1 MTEIPL
7 SFAQRRLWFLGRL
20 HGPSATYN
28 APVVV
33 RLDAVPDT
41 AALGAALADV
51 VERHEVLRT
60 VLPAGA
66 DAEPYQRVLETAAVP
81 GLTTRDCT
89 PGELDDAVAAFTRQ
103 AIDITAEPPLRAR
116 LLLPGDGTSVLVLLI
131 HHVATDGW
139 SVRPLLRDLSE
150 AYGARLAGRA
160 PDREPLPVQYT
171 DYSQWQHEL
180 LGDPADPD
188 GLAHEQVE
196 HWREVLAGAPQVIAL
211 PADRPR
217 PAEPSGR
224 GATVTSRL
232 DAAGHRGLLALAR
245 GHRASLT
252 MAARAA
258 LAAALSA
265 TGAGEDVVI
274 GAPVA
279 GRPDED
285 LYDLVGFFVNSLA
298 LRTDLS
304 GDPSV
309 GELLHRVRDADLAA
323 YENQELPFDLLVERL
338 APERALGHH
347 PFFQVMLTV
356 DAGTGSSEPVELAGG
371 IGGRLEEIG
380 LDAAKFDLT
389 WYCAEQHTADGAP
402 DGMDIA
408 LQYAVD
414 LFDEDTARLLLEV
427 YVRALGAFAASA
439 QDPDRLLAELDLV
452 TAGESRALAARQAT
466 AAPDTAAPAPAG
478 PVRSDVLSPREEILC
493 GLFAEVLGREALGA
507 DANFFK
513 SGGHSLLASK
523 LVNRIRGALGL
534 ELGIR
539 DLFLAP
545 TPTAL
550 HRRLAELG
558 GAATSRPALTA
569 AGGRPERLPM
579 SAAQRALWLLDRIE
593 GSSATYNAP
602 LVLRLAEVPD
612 RAALADALGDVV
624 GRHEVLRTV
633 YGSEGGEPYQR
644 VLGAAGIET
653 AGLEVTPCA
662 PQALEGLVA
671 GFGREPFD
679 LALRPPMRARLF
691 LPGDGTAVLVLLV
704 HHIAT
709 DGWSIAPLL
718 RDLGEAYEARRTGRA
733 PAWRALPV
741 QYADYALWQG
751 ELLADPAE
759 LLGFWKTAL
768 DGMPARTA
776 LPVDRPRPAEPSGRA
791 VTVSAELDA
800 AAHRALLSLARGRRA
815 SLFMVARAALA
826 KALSAAGAGEDLA
839 IGTPVAGRPDQDLHD
854 LVGCFVNSLVL
865 RTDLS
870 GDPSVGA
877 FVERVRD
884 ADLAAFD
891 HQDLPFDVLVEQ
903 LAEPGRSLGEH
914 PFFQVM
920 LTVQEAAD
928 DVVRLGGVRG
938 RATSTDL
945 GAAKFDLSF
954 HCAARRGADGAPDG
968 MDVHVQYAED
978 LFDGET
984 ARLLLEVYVR
994 ALRAFAASAES
1005 PESPDSWLGALEL
1018 VTAEE
1023 EAGLV
1028 RRRERVA
1035 AAAVAAAQRPVAAAP
1050 VALSPREEILCGLF
1064 AEVLGRE
1071 EIGADANFFK
1081 SGGHSLLAS
1090 KLVNRIRAVLG
1101 VEAGIRDLFLAPTA
1115 TSLHRRLASAGQADS
1130 RPALA
1135 PAERRPERLPLSYA
1149 QRRLWFTDQLEGP
1162 SPAYNIALVRRLD
1175 RPLDPAALADAL
1187 ADVVARH
1194 EVLRT
1199 VYGAEGGEPYQRVL
1213 ERARPQLELARP
1225 QDVGAAVDE
1234 AAGHVFDLTRD
1245 LPLRAWLFLPDGEG
1259 PQTLVLL
1266 LHHIAADG
1274 WSTGPLLADL
1284 ACAYES
1290 RLAGRAPGA
1299 RPLAVQYADYTL
1311 WQRELLAD
1319 ARPELDFWQR
1329 TLTGLPPLIDLP
1341 SDRHRP
1347 AEPSGRGALT
1357 GFAVSPDAHGR
1368 LLRLAHAQGATLFM
1382 VVQAALA
1389 AALTRLGA
1397 GTDLALGT
1405 TVAGRGDDAL
1415 SGLVGFF
1422 VNTLVLRTDT
1432 GGDPTF
1438 EELLGR
1444 VREAGLAAYAH
1455 QDLPFDLLVEHVNP
1469 HRSAAHHP
1477 LVQVMLQVN
1486 RADTGAGSGADGG
1499 PLAGTELPYG
1509 SATAKN
1515 DLTFALTEHA
1525 EGGLSGVLEYSTDL
1539 YGEAGAERLAGLLVA
1554 ALELFGADPG
1564 RRVGDLPAPADR
1576 RGPRP
1581 PAGGYPIDVE
1591 HVAAVLAE
1599 HPAVAGARVRVLED
1613 RLVAE
1618 VLDREGPAGPLTEAA
1633 LQEWAADRLPEYAV
1647 PSAVHLLAGAA
1658 PDQGAARGP
1667 ARPAADP
1674 TPDPTAGSTA
1684 RAAAGPPAEAAA
1696 GSAPRAPGRPQGP
1709 AGASDRAQDPAGAA
1723 GRAPAADGDD
1733 RHGDERRGDDRHG
1746 DERRGDDRLA
1756 PALLRLFAEV
1766 LERGQLGPDDNF
1778 FKSGGHS
1785 LLAVRLVNRIKAE
1798 LGRELTL
1805 REVFRHPTPARLAA
1819 LLASAPPVPPTPP
1832 PALHRRTRAG
1842 SRVRQP

>member
-66 DAEPYQRVLETAAVP
+66 DAQPFQRVLETAAVP
-81 GLTTRDCT
+81 GLTTADCT
-89 PGELDDAVAAFTRQ
+89 PGGLDAAVAAFTRQ
-103 AIDITAEPPLRAR
+103 AIDITTEPPLRAR

-150 AYGARLAGRA
+150 AYGARLAGRT

-180 LGDPADPD
+180 LGDPTDPD
-188 GLAHEQVE
+188 GLAHEQVA

-211 PADRPR
+211 PTDRPR

-224 GATVTSRL
+224 GATVTSGL

-309 GELLHRVRDADLAA
+309 GELLGRVRDADLAA
-323 YENQELPFDLLVERL
+323 YEHQELPFDLLVERL

-356 DAGTGSSEPVELAGG
+356 DAGTGSSAPVELAGG
-371 IGGRLEEIG
+371 IRGRLEDVG

-389 WYCAEQHTADGAP
+389 WYCAERHTADGAP
-402 DGMDIA
+402 DGIDVA
-408 LQYAVD
+408 LQYAAD

-439 QDPDRLLAELDLV
+439 PDPDRLLGELDLV
-452 TAGESRALAARQAT
+452 TAGESRVLAARH
-466 AAPDTAAPAPAG
+466 AAAVPDAAAPAPAG
-478 PVRSDVLSPREEILC
+478 PVRRDVLSPREEILC
-493 GLFAEVLGREALGA
+493 GLFAEVLGREAQDP

-558 GAATSRPALTA
+558 GAATSRPSLTA
-569 AGGRPERLPM
+569 AAGRPQRLPL

-593 GSSATYNAP
+593 GPCATYNAP

-612 RAALADALGDVV
+612 RAALAAALGDVV

-644 VLGAAGIET
+644 VMDTDGTGATGST
-653 AGLEVTPCA
+653 RLEVTRCA
-662 PQALEGLVA
+662 PEALEGLVA

-679 LALRPPMRARLF
+679 LALRPPLRARLF
-691 LPGDGTAVLVLLV
+691 LPGDGTSVLVLLV

-718 RDLGEAYEARRTGRA
+718 RDLGEAYEARRSGRP

-741 QYADYALWQG
+741 QYADYALWQR
-751 ELLADPAE
+751 ELLADPAG
-759 LLGFWKTAL
+759 LLGFWKAAL
-768 DGMPARTA
+768 DGMPARTV

-791 VTVSAELDA
+791 VTVSAELDP

-826 KALSAAGAGEDLA
+826 AALSAAGAGEDLA

-870 GDPSVGA
+870 GDPAVGA

-884 ADLAAFD
+884 TDLAAFD

-903 LAEPGRSLGEH
+903 LAEPGRALGEH

-928 DVVRLGGVRG
+928 DTVRLGGVRG

-954 HCAARRGADGAPDG
+954 HCAARRGADGSPDG
-968 MDVHVQYAED
+968 LDVHVQYAED

-994 ALRAFAASAES
+994 ALRAFAASAETR
-1005 PESPDSWLGALEL
+1005 LGALEL

-1023 EAGLV
+1023 GAGLV
-1028 RRRERVA
+1028 RRRERLA
-1035 AAAVAAAQRPVAAAP
+1035 AAALAAQGPAVAAP

-1071 EIGADANFFK
+1071 EIGAEANFFK

-1101 VEAGIRDLFLAPTA
+1101 VEAGIRDLFLAPSATA
-1115 TSLHRRLASAGQADS
+1115 LHRRLAAAGPAGS

-1187 ADVVARH
+1187 ADVAARH

-1225 QDVGAAVDE
+1225 QDVSAAVDE
-1234 AAGHVFDLTRD
+1234 AAAHVFDLTRD

-1284 ACAYES
+1284 AAAYEA

-1299 RPLAVQYADYTL
+1299 QPLPVQYADYTL
-1311 WQRELLAD
+1311 WQRELLAE

-1341 SDRHRP
+1341 ADRHRP

-1357 GFAVSPDAHGR
+1357 AFAVSADTHAR
-1368 LLRLAHAQGATLFM
+1368 LTRLAHAQGATLFM

-1455 QDLPFDLLVEHVNP
+1455 QDLPFDLLVEHLNP

-1486 RADTGAGSGADGG
+1486 RADGGADAAAGG
-1499 PLAGTELPYG
+1499 PLAGVELPYG
-1509 SATAKN
+1509 SATAKS
-1515 DLTFALTEHA
+1515 DLTFALTERPD
-1525 EGGLSGVLEYSTDL
+1525 GGLSGVLEYATDL
-1539 YGEAGAERLAGLLVA
+1539 YGEEGAERLAGLLVA
-1554 ALELFGADPG
+1554 ALELFGAEPG

-1576 RGPRP
+1576 RGARP
-1581 PAGGYPIDVE
+1581 VAGGYRIDVE
-1591 HVAAVLAE
+1591 HVAAVLAA

-1633 LQEWAADRLPEYAV
+1633 LQEWAAERLPEYAI
-1647 PSAVHLLAGAA
+1647 PSAVRLLAGAA
-1658 PDQGAARGP
+1658 PDQEAARGP
-1667 ARPAADP
+1667 ARPAAGS
-1674 TPDPTAGSTA
+1674 TAGSTA
-1684 RAAAGPPAEAAA
+1684 QAAGEATAQAPA
-1696 GSAPRAPGRPQGP
+1696 GSAAHASGRT
-1709 AGASDRAQDPAGAA
+1709 
-1723 GRAPAADGDD
+1723 PAADGDD
-1733 RHGDERRGDDRHG
+1733 
-1746 DERRGDDRLA
+1746 RRGDDRLA

-1805 REVFRHPTPARLAA
+1805 REVFRNPTPARLAA

-1832 PALHRRTRAG
+1832 PALRRRTRAG

>member
-20 HGPSATYN
+20 HGPSAAYN

-33 RLDAVPDT
+33 HLDGVPET
-41 AALGAALADV
+41 TALGAALADV

-60 VLPAGA
+60 VLPAGV
-66 DAEPYQRVLETAAVP
+66 DAEPYQRVLEPAAIP
-81 GLTTRDCT
+81 GLTTVDRPAGGVDA
-89 PGELDDAVAAFTRQ
+89 AVAAFTRQ
-103 AIDITAEPPLRAR
+103 TIDITAEPPFRTR
-116 LLLPGDGTSVLVLLI
+116 LFLPGDGTSVLVLLI

-150 AYGARLAGRA
+150 AYAARLAGRA

-188 GLAHEQVE
+188 GLAHEQVA
-196 HWREVLAGAPQVIAL
+196 HWRGVLDGAPQVIAL

-232 DAAGHRGLLALAR
+232 DATGHRGLLALAR
-245 GHRASLT
+245 GRRASLT

-258 LAAALSA
+258 LAAVLSA

-309 GELLHRVRDADLAA
+309 GELLGRVREADLAA
-323 YENQELPFDLLVERL
+323 YENQELPFDLLVEQL

-356 DAGTGSSEPVELAGG
+356 DADSGPSGPVELAGG
-371 IGGRLEEIG
+371 IGGRLQDVG

-389 WYCAEQHTADGAP
+389 WYCAERHTADGAP
-402 DGMDIA
+402 DGIDVA
-408 LQYAVD
+408 LTYATD
-414 LFDEDTARLLLEV
+414 LFDADTARLLMEV
-427 YVRALGAFAASA
+427 YVRALGAFGAAA
-439 QDPDRLLAELDLV
+439 QDPGRLLGELDLV
-452 TAGESRALAARQAT
+452 TAGESRTLAARH
-466 AAPDTAAPAPAG
+466 AAAVPEAAASAPAG
-478 PVRSDVLSPREEILC
+478 PVRRDVLSPREEILC
-493 GLFAEVLGREALGA
+493 GLFAEVLGREAQDA

-550 HRRLAELG
+550 HRRLAELD
-558 GAATSRPALTA
+558 GAATSRPTLTA
-569 AGGRPERLPM
+569 AADRPERLPL

-593 GSSATYNAP
+593 GPSATYNAP
-602 LVLRLAEVPD
+602 LVLRLTEVPD
-612 RAALADALGDVV
+612 RSALAAALGDVV

-644 VLGAAGIET
+644 VLGPDGAWLET
-653 AGLEVTPCA
+653 AALEVTGCA
-662 PQALEGLVA
+662 PEALEELVA

-679 LALRPPMRARLF
+679 LALRPPLRARLF

-718 RDLGEAYEARRTGRA
+718 RDLGEAYGARLTGRP

-741 QYADYALWQG
+741 QYADYALWQR
-751 ELLADPAE
+751 ELLADPAA

-768 DGMPARTA
+768 DGVPARTA
-776 LPVDRPRPAEPSGRA
+776 LPLDRPRPAEPSGRA
-791 VTVSAELDA
+791 VTMSAGLDA
-800 AAHRALLSLARGRRA
+800 AAHRALLSLARDRRA

-826 KALSAAGAGEDLA
+826 AALSATGAGEDLT

-854 LVGCFVNSLVL
+854 LVGCFVNSLAL

-870 GDPSVGA
+870 GDPEVGA

-891 HQDLPFDVLVEQ
+891 HQDLPFDLLVEQ
-903 LAEPGRSLGEH
+903 LAEPGRALGEH

-920 LTVQEAAD
+920 LTVQEAAEEA
-928 DVVRLGGVRG
+928 VLLGGTRG

-954 HCAARRGADGAPDG
+954 HCAARRGADGTADG
-968 MDVHVQYAED
+968 LDVHVQYAED
-978 LFDGET
+978 LFDAET

-994 ALRAFAASAES
+994 ALRAFADSA
-1005 PESPDSWLGALEL
+1005 DTRLGALEL
-1018 VTAEE
+1018 VTAQER
-1023 EAGLV
+1023 AGLV
-1028 RRRERVA
+1028 RRRERLA
-1035 AAAVAAAQRPVAAAP
+1035 AAAAAAERPAAP
-1050 VALSPREEILCGLF
+1050 APTALSPREEILCGLF

-1071 EIGADANFFK
+1071 RIGADANFFK

-1115 TSLHRRLASAGQADS
+1115 TSLHRRLAAAGATGP
-1130 RPALA
+1130 RPVLA
-1135 PAERRPERLPLSYA
+1135 PADPRPERLPLSYA
-1149 QRRLWFTDQLEGP
+1149 QRRLWFVDQLEGM

-1175 RPLDPAALADAL
+1175 RPLDPAVLADAL

-1213 ERARPQLELARP
+1213 DRARPQLELARP
-1225 QDVGAAVDE
+1225 EDVDAAVDE
-1234 AAGHVFDLTRD
+1234 AAAHVFDLTRD
-1245 LPLRAWLFLPDGEG
+1245 LPLRAWLFLPDGDG

-1274 WSTGPLLADL
+1274 WSTGQLLTDL
-1284 ACAYES
+1284 AGAYEA
-1290 RLAGRAPGA
+1290 RQAGRAPDA
-1299 RPLAVQYADYTL
+1299 PPLPVQYADYTL
-1311 WQRELLAD
+1311 WQRKLLAD
-1319 ARPELDFWQR
+1319 SRTDQDFWQR

-1341 SDRHRP
+1341 TDRHRP
-1347 AEPSGRGALT
+1347 AEPSGHGALT
-1357 GFAVSPDAHGR
+1357 AFAVSPHTHAR
-1368 LLRLAHAQGATLFM
+1368 LTRLAHGQGATLFM

-1432 GGDPTF
+1432 SGDPTF
-1438 EELLGR
+1438 VELLGR

-1455 QDLPFDLLVEHVNP
+1455 QDLPFDLLVEHLNP
-1469 HRSAAHHP
+1469 LRSAAHHP

-1486 RADTGAGSGADGG
+1486 RADAGGDTTAGG
-1499 PLAGTELPYG
+1499 PLAGVELPYG
-1509 SATAKN
+1509 SATAKS
-1515 DLTFALTEHA
+1515 DLTFALTERTD
-1525 EGGLSGVLEYSTDL
+1525 GGLSGVLEYATDL
-1539 YGEAGAERLAGLLVA
+1539 YEEAGAQRLADLLVA
-1554 ALELFGADPG
+1554 ALELFAADPG

-1576 RGPRP
+1576 RPQRLL
-1581 PAGGYPIDVE
+1581 AGGYRIHAE

-1599 HPAVAGARVRVLED
+1599 HPAVAGARIRVEED
-1613 RLVAE
+1613 RLIAE
-1618 VLDREGPAGPLTEAA
+1618 VLDREWRAGPLTEAT

-1647 PSAVHLLAGAA
+1647 PSAVRLLSGSQTKAKPDPDRASAPPGAA
-1658 PDQGAARGP
+1658 DRT
-1667 ARPAADP
+1667 R
-1674 TPDPTAGSTA
+1674 AGL
-1684 RAAAGPPAEAAA
+1684 
-1696 GSAPRAPGRPQGP
+1696 
-1709 AGASDRAQDPAGAA
+1709 D
-1723 GRAPAADGDD
+1723 DGDAGNG
-1733 RHGDERRGDDRHG
+1733 GDGK
-1746 DERRGDDRLA
+1746 DRLA

-1766 LERGQLGPDDNF
+1766 LDRGQLGPDDNF

-1819 LLASAPPVPPTPP
+1819 LLAAAPPVPPTPP
-1832 PALHRRTRAG
+1832 PALRRRTRAG

>member
-33 RLDAVPDT
+33 HWDAVPDT

-66 DAEPYQRVLETAAVP
+66 DAEPYQRVLAASAVP
-81 GLTTRDCT
+81 GLTTGVCT
-89 PGELDDAVAAFTRQ
+89 PGELDAAVAAFTRQ

-150 AYGARLAGRA
+150 AYAARLAGRA

-188 GLAHEQVE
+188 SLAHEQVA
-196 HWREVLAGAPQVIAL
+196 HWRDVLAGAPQVIAL

-245 GHRASLT
+245 GQRASLT

-258 LAAALSA
+258 LAVALSA
-265 TGAGEDVVI
+265 AGAGEDVVI

-309 GELLHRVRDADLAA
+309 GALLDRVREADLAA
-323 YENQELPFDLLVERL
+323 YEHQELPFDLLVERL

-347 PFFQVMLTV
+347 PFFQTMLTV
-356 DAGTGSSEPVELAGG
+356 DASAGASEPVELAGG
-371 IGGRLEEIG
+371 IHGRLEDVG

-389 WYCAEQHTADGAP
+389 WYCAERHTADGAP
-402 DGMDIA
+402 DGIDLA

-427 YVRALGAFAASA
+427 YVRALGAFAAAA
-439 QDPDRLLAELDLV
+439 QDPDRLLGELDLV
-452 TAGESRALAARQAT
+452 TAGESRALAARHAA
-466 AAPDTAAPAPAG
+466 AAPDAAAPAPAG
-478 PVRSDVLSPREEILC
+478 PVRRDVLSPREEILC
-493 GLFAEVLGREALGA
+493 GLFAEVLGRETQGA

-558 GAATSRPALTA
+558 GTATSRPVLTA
-569 AGGRPERLPM
+569 AADRPERLPL

-593 GSSATYNAP
+593 GPSATYNAP

-612 RAALADALGDVV
+612 RVALAAALGDVA

-644 VLGAAGIET
+644 VLGVDGEALET
-653 AGLEVTPCA
+653 AALEVTPCS
-662 PQALEGLVA
+662 PQAVEGLVA

-679 LALRPPMRARLF
+679 LAVRPPLRSRLF

-741 QYADYALWQG
+741 QYADYALWQR
-751 ELLADPAE
+751 ELLADPAG

-768 DGMPARTA
+768 AGMPARTA
-776 LPVDRPRPAEPSGRA
+776 LPADRLRPAEPSGRA

-800 AAHRALLSLARGRRA
+800 GAHRALVSLAREHRA
-815 SLFMVARAALA
+815 SLFMVARSALA
-826 KALSAAGAGEDLA
+826 AALSAAGAGEDLA

-870 GDPSVGA
+870 GDPEVGA

-903 LAEPGRSLGEH
+903 LAEPGRALGEH

-928 DVVRLGGVRG
+928 DTVRLGGVRG

-954 HCAARRGADGAPDG
+954 HCAARRGADGAAG
-968 MDVHVQYAED
+968 GLDVHVQYAED
-978 LFDGET
+978 LFDEET
-984 ARLLLEVYVR
+984 ARLLLAVYVR
-994 ALRAFAASAES
+994 ALRAFATTATSSTSATTARTR
-1005 PESPDSWLGALEL
+1005 LGSLEL

-1023 EAGLV
+1023 GAGLA
-1028 RRRERVA
+1028 RRRERLAA
-1035 AAAVAAAQRPVAAAP
+1035 AAAVAAQGPAAAAP
-1050 VALSPREEILCGLF
+1050 AALSPREEILCGLF

-1071 EIGADANFFK
+1071 RIAADANFFK

-1115 TSLHRRLASAGQADS
+1115 TALHRRLSAAGAAGS
-1130 RPALA
+1130 RPALE

-1187 ADVVARH
+1187 ADLVSRH

-1234 AAGHVFDLTRD
+1234 AAAHVFDLTRD

-1284 ACAYES
+1284 AAAYEA

-1299 RPLAVQYADYTL
+1299 PPLAVQYADYTL
-1311 WQRELLAD
+1311 WQRELLAG

-1329 TLTGLPPLIDLP
+1329 ALAGLPPLIDLP
-1341 SDRHRP
+1341 TDRHRP

-1357 GFAVSPDAHGR
+1357 GFAVSPDTHGR
-1368 LLRLAHAQGATLFM
+1368 LLRLAHARGATLFM

-1389 AALTRLGA
+1389 AAFTRLGA

-1438 EELLGR
+1438 GELLGR

-1469 HRSAAHHP
+1469 LRSAAHHP

-1486 RADTGAGSGADGG
+1486 RADTAASALGAVG
-1499 PLAGTELPYG
+1499 PLAGEELPYG
-1509 SATAKN
+1509 SATAKA

-1525 EGGLSGVLEYSTDL
+1525 EGGLSGVLEYATDL

-1554 ALELFGADPG
+1554 ALELFGADPDL
-1564 RRVGDLPAPADR
+1564 RVGDLPAPADR

-1581 PAGGYPIDVE
+1581 PVGGYRIDVE

-1599 HPAVAGARVRVLED
+1599 HPAVAGARVRVVED

-1618 VLDREGPAGPLTEAA
+1618 VLDREGPAGPLSEPA
-1633 LQEWAADRLPEYAV
+1633 LQEWAAERLPEYAV
-1647 PSAVHLLAGAA
+1647 PSAVRLLGGAA
-1658 PDQGAARGP
+1658 PDQGAARP
-1667 ARPAADP
+1667 AARPAASAP
-1674 TPDPTAGSTA
+1674 
-1684 RAAAGPPAEAAA
+1684 A
-1696 GSAPRAPGRPQGP
+1696 GSAARASGGAHSSADATSRPQE
-1709 AGASDRAQDPAGAA
+1709 PAGAA
-1723 GRAPAADGDD
+1723 NGAPAPGGDD
-1733 RHGDERRGDDRHG
+1733 RPGHDG
-1746 DERRGDDRLA
+1746 RGDDRLA

-1832 PALHRRTRAG
+1832 PALRRRTRAG

>member
-20 HGPSATYN
+20 HGPSAAYN
-28 APVVV
+28 APVVL
-33 RLDAVPDT
+33 RLDAVPDA

-66 DAEPYQRVLETAAVP
+66 DAEPYQRVLDTAAVP
-81 GLTTRDCT
+81 GLTTGTCAPAEVDA
-89 PGELDDAVAAFTRQ
+89 AVAAFTRQ
-103 AIDITAEPPLRAR
+103 AIDVTTEPPLRAR
-116 LLLPGDGTSVLVLLI
+116 LLVPGDGSSVLVLLI

-150 AYGARLAGRA
+150 AYTARLAGRA
-160 PDREPLPVQYT
+160 PGREPLPVQYT
-171 DYSQWQHEL
+171 DYSLWQREL

-188 GLAHEQVE
+188 SAAHEQLR
-196 HWREVLAGAPQVIAL
+196 HWRDVLAGAPQVIAL
-211 PADRPR
+211 PTDRPR

-232 DAAGHRGLLALAR
+232 DAAAHRGLLALAR

-252 MAARAA
+252 MTARAA

-274 GAPVA
+274 GTPVA

-304 GDPSV
+304 GDPRV
-309 GELLHRVRDADLAA
+309 PELLDRVRDADLAA

-356 DAGTGSSEPVELAGG
+356 DADTGAGGPLALGGG
-371 IGGRLEEIG
+371 IGGRLEDVG

-389 WYCAEQHTADGAP
+389 WYCAERHTADGGP
-402 DGMDIA
+402 DGIDIA

-414 LFDEDTARLLLEV
+414 LFDEETARLLLEV
-427 YVRALGAFAASA
+427 YLRALRAFADAA
-439 QDPDRLLAELDLV
+439 GGPPRRLGELALV
-452 TAGESRALAARQAT
+452 TAAEARSLAARRAK
-466 AAPDTAAPAPAG
+466 APDRTEPVAAG
-478 PVRSDVLSPREEILC
+478 PVRQDVLSPREEILC
-493 GLFAEVLGREALGA
+493 GLFAEVLDRGTLTA

-513 SGGHSLLASK
+513 SGGHSLLAGK

-558 GAATSRPALTA
+558 GAAASRPPLAPVA
-569 AGGRPERLPM
+569 DRPGRLPL

-593 GSSATYNAP
+593 GPSAAYNAP
-602 LVLRLAEVPD
+602 LVLRLEGVPD
-612 RAALADALGDVV
+612 RESLAAALGDVLE
-624 GRHEVLRTV
+624 RHEVLRTV
-633 YGSEGGEPYQR
+633 YGSEGGEPHQR
-644 VLGAAGIET
+644 VLDTDRGL
-653 AGLEVTPCA
+653 LEVAECA
-662 PQALEGLVA
+662 PDTLEGLVS

-679 LALRPPMRARLF
+679 LALRAPVRARLF
-691 LPGDGTAVLVLLV
+691 LPGDGTSVLVLLV

-709 DGWSIAPLL
+709 DGWSLAPLL
-718 RDLGEAYEARRTGRA
+718 RDLDEAYTSRCAGRA
-733 PAWRALPV
+733 PGWRRLPV
-741 QYADYALWQG
+741 QYADYALWQRG
-751 ELLADPAE
+751 LLADPE
-759 LLGFWKTAL
+759 GLLGFWRTAL

-776 LPVDRPRPAEPSGRA
+776 LPADRLRPAEPSGLA
-791 VTVSAELDA
+791 VTVSTELDTG
-800 AAHRALLSLARGRRA
+800 AHRALLALARGRRA

-826 KALSAAGAGEDLA
+826 AALSATGAGEDLA
-839 IGTPVAGRPDQDLHD
+839 VGTPVAGRPDQDLHE

-870 GDPSVGA
+870 GNPVVGD

-891 HQDLPFDVLVEQ
+891 HQDLPFDVLVEK
-903 LAEPGRSLGEH
+903 LAEPGRALGEH

-920 LTVQEAAD
+920 LTVQDATD
-928 DVVRLGGVRG
+928 DRVRLGTLPG

-954 HCAARRGADGAPDG
+954 HCAERRAADGGPG
-968 MDVHVQYAED
+968 GLDVHVQYAED
-978 LFDGET
+978 LFDEET
-984 ARLLLEVYVR
+984 ARLLLGVYVR
-994 ALRAFAASAES
+994 ALRAFGAGAGAR
-1005 PESPDSWLGALEL
+1005 LGELEL

-1023 EAGLV
+1023 AAGLAG
-1028 RRRERVA
+1028 RRERLAV
-1035 AAAVAAAQRPVAAAP
+1035 AAAVAAAAARPATQAP
-1050 VALSPREEILCGLF
+1050 AALSPREEILCGLF

-1071 EIGADANFFK
+1071 RMAADANFFK

-1101 VEAGIRDLFLAPTA
+1101 VEAGIRDLFLAPTPGD
-1115 TSLHRRLASAGQADS
+1115 LHRRLDTAAGAGS
-1130 RPALA
+1130 RPVLA
-1135 PAERRPERLPLSYA
+1135 PAERRPERLPVSYA
-1149 QRRLWFTDQLEGP
+1149 QRRLWFVDQLEGP

-1187 ADVVARH
+1187 ADVAARH

-1199 VYGAEGGEPYQRVL
+1199 VYGTEGGEPYQRVL

-1225 QDVGAAVDE
+1225 DDVAAAVDE

-1245 LPLRAWLFLPDGEG
+1245 LPLRAWLLLPHGEG

-1284 ACAYES
+1284 AAAYAA
-1290 RLAGRAPGA
+1290 RRAGRAPGWE
-1299 RPLAVQYADYTL
+1299 PLPVQYADYTL
-1311 WQRELLAD
+1311 WQRELLTG
-1319 ARPELDFWQR
+1319 ARPELDFWRR
-1329 TLTGLPPLIDLP
+1329 TLADLPPLTDLP
-1341 SDRHRP
+1341 TDRHRP

-1357 GFAVSPDAHGR
+1357 GFEVSARTHRR
-1368 LLRLAHAQGATLFM
+1368 LTRLAHGHGATLFM

-1397 GTDLALGT
+1397 GSDLALGT

-1432 GGDPTF
+1432 SGDPTF

-1455 QDLPFDLLVEHVNP
+1455 QDLPFDLLVEHLNP

-1486 RADTGAGSGADGG
+1486 RAAAGGPVEG
-1499 PLAGTELPYG
+1499 PLAGAELPYG
-1509 SATAKN
+1509 SATAKA
-1515 DLTFALTEHA
+1515 DLTFALTELP
-1525 EGGLSGVLEYSTDL
+1525 EGGLSGVLEYATDL
-1539 YGEAGAERLAGLLVA
+1539 YGEAGAQRLAGLLVA
-1554 ALELFGADPG
+1554 ALELFAADPG

-1576 RGPRP
+1576 RGERP
-1581 PAGGYPIDVE
+1581 SVGGYRIDLE
-1591 HVAAVLAE
+1591 HVAEVLAE
-1599 HPAVAGARVRVLED
+1599 HPAVAGAQVRVVGG

-1618 VLDREGPAGPLTEAA
+1618 VLDRSAAGAPVTEAA
-1633 LQEWAADRLPEYAV
+1633 LQEWAAERLPEYAV
-1647 PSAVHLLAGAA
+1647 PAAVHLLS
-1658 PDQGAARGP
+1658 GAAR
-1667 ARPAADP
+1667 
-1674 TPDPTAGSTA
+1674 A
-1684 RAAAGPPAEAAA
+1684 RAAAPVSSAEA
-1696 GSAPRAPGRPQGP
+1696 
-1709 AGASDRAQDPAGAA
+1709 
-1723 GRAPAADGDD
+1723 GDA
-1733 RHGDERRGDDRHG
+1733 
-1746 DERRGDDRLA
+1746 LA

-1785 LLAVRLVNRIKAE
+1785 LLAVRLVNRVRAE

-1819 LLASAPPVPPTPP
+1819 LLASAPPTPPTPP
-1832 PALHRRTRAG
+1832 PALRRRTRAG
-1842 SRVRQP
+1842 SRVHQP

>member
-20 HGPSATYN
+20 HGPSAAYN
-28 APVVV
+28 APVVLH
-33 RLDAVPDT
+33 LDGKPD
-41 AALGAALADV
+41 AGALREALADV

-60 VLPAGA
+60 VLPAGP
-66 DAEPYQRVLETAAVP
+66 DAEPYQRVLAAAAVP
-81 GLTTRDCT
+81 GLTSAVCA
-89 PGELDDAVAAFTRQ
+89 PGEVEAAVAAFTRQ

-116 LLLPGDGTSVLVLLI
+116 LLLLGDGTSVLVLLI

-139 SVRPLLRDLSE
+139 SVRPLLRDLSR
-150 AYGARLAGRA
+150 AYTARLAGRA
-160 PDREPLPVQYT
+160 PEQEPLPVQYA
-171 DYSQWQHEL
+171 DYGVWQHEL
-180 LGDPADPD
+180 LGDPADPES
-188 GLAHEQVE
+188 LAYEQTE
-196 HWREVLAGAPQVIAL
+196 HWRGVLAGAPALIAL

-224 GATVTSRL
+224 GATVTARL
-232 DAAGHRGLLALAR
+232 DAAAHGGLLALAR

-265 TGAGEDVVI
+265 AGAGEDVVI

-304 GDPSV
+304 GDPAV
-309 GELLHRVRDADLAA
+309 GELLDRVREADLAA

-356 DAGTGSSEPVELAGG
+356 DAGGGPAAPVELGGG
-371 IGGRLEEIG
+371 IAGRLADVG

-389 WYCAEQHTADGAP
+389 WYCAERHTAQGRP
-402 DGMDIA
+402 DGIDIA

-414 LFDEDTARLLLEV
+414 LFDEATARLLLEV
-427 YVRALGAFAASA
+427 YVRALAGFAGG
-439 QDPDRLLAELDLV
+439 PERRLGELALV
-452 TAGESRALAARQAT
+452 TAEEARGLAGRRAAVPAGTGTAT
-466 AAPDTAAPAPAG
+466 AAAG
-478 PVRSDVLSPREEILC
+478 PVRRDVLSPREEILC
-493 GLFAEVLGREALGA
+493 GLFAEVLNRETLAP

-513 SGGHSLLASK
+513 SGGHSLLAGK

-534 ELGIR
+534 ELGMR

-550 HRRLAELG
+550 HRRLAAAPG
-558 GAATSRPALTA
+558 GAATARPALAPA
-569 AGGRPERLPM
+569 AERPGRLPL

-593 GSSATYNAP
+593 GPSATYNAP
-602 LVLRLAEVPD
+602 LVLRLEREPD
-612 RAALADALGDVV
+612 RAALAAALADVRE
-624 GRHEVLRTV
+624 RHEVLRTV
-633 YGSEGGEPYQR
+633 YGAEGGEPYQR
-644 VLGAAGIET
+644 VLPAAGEP
-653 AGLEVTPCA
+653 LEVEPCTPDT
-662 PQALEGLVA
+662 LESLVA
-671 GFGREPFD
+671 GFAREPFD
-679 LALRPPMRARLF
+679 LAARPPLRARLF
-691 LPGDGTAVLVLLV
+691 LPGDRGCVLTLLV

-718 RDLGEAYEARRTGRA
+718 RDLDEAYAARCAGRA
-733 PAWRALPV
+733 PQWRALPV
-741 QYADYALWQG
+741 QYADYALWQRD
-751 ELLADPAE
+751 LLADPDR
-759 LLGFWKTAL
+759 LLGFWRTAL
-768 DGMPARTA
+768 EGLPARTA
-776 LPVDRPRPAEPSGRA
+776 LPADRPRPAEPSGRA
-791 VTVSAELDA
+791 VTVSADLDA
-800 AAHRALLSLARGRRA
+800 GAHRALLGLARGRRA
-815 SLFMVARAALA
+815 SLFMVARAALSA
-826 KALSAAGAGEDLA
+826 ALSATGAGQDLA

-870 GDPSVGA
+870 GDPAVGA
-877 FVERVRD
+877 LVERVRD

-891 HQDLPFDVLVEQ
+891 HQDLPFDVLVEK
-903 LAEPGRSLGEH
+903 LAEPGRALGEH

-928 DVVRLGGVRG
+928 DRMRLGGIPG

-954 HCAARRGADGAPDG
+954 HCAERRDADGGPDG
-968 MDVHVQYAED
+968 LDVHVQYAED

-994 ALRAFAASAES
+994 ALRAFADS
-1005 PESPDSWLGALEL
+1005 PEARLGEL
-1018 VTAEE
+1018 V
-1023 EAGLV
+1023 LV
-1028 RRRERVA
+1028 TGPQEQALARRRERRERLAAAGA
-1035 AAAVAAAQRPVAAAP
+1035 AAAAAQAPSGSAAAG
-1050 VALSPREEILCGLF
+1050 LSPREEILCGLF
-1064 AEVLGRE
+1064 AQALGRE
-1071 EIGADANFFK
+1071 RMAADANFFK

-1090 KLVNRIRAVLG
+1090 KLVNRIRSVLG

-1115 TSLHRRLASAGQADS
+1115 TALHRRLGTASADS
-1130 RPALA
+1130 RPALTAA
-1135 PAERRPERLPLSYA
+1135 PQRPERLPVSYA
-1149 QRRLWFTDQLEGP
+1149 QRRLWFVDQLEGP
-1162 SPAYNIALVRRLD
+1162 SPTYNIALVRRLD
-1175 RPLDPAALADAL
+1175 RPLDPAALTEAL
-1187 ADVVARH
+1187 ADVVERH

-1199 VYGAEGGEPYQRVL
+1199 VYGTEGGEPYQRVL

-1225 QDVGAAVDE
+1225 DDVAAAVDE
-1234 AAGHVFDLTRD
+1234 AARHVFDLTRD
-1245 LPLRAWLFLPDGEG
+1245 LPLRAWLFLPVGGG

-1274 WSTGPLLADL
+1274 WSTGTLLADL
-1284 ACAYES
+1284 SEAYGA
-1290 RLAGRAPGA
+1290 RRAGRAPGWQ
-1299 RPLAVQYADYTL
+1299 PLPVQYADYTL
-1311 WQRELLAD
+1311 WQRELLAG
-1319 ARPELDFWQR
+1319 AGPELDFWQR
-1329 TLTGLPPLIDLP
+1329 TLTGLAPLIDLP
-1341 SDRHRP
+1341 TDRHRP

-1357 GFAVSPDAHGR
+1357 GFTVSPDAHRR
-1368 LLRLAHAQGATLFM
+1368 LVRIAHAQGATLFM

-1405 TVAGRGDDAL
+1405 TVAGRDDDAL

-1438 EELLGR
+1438 EELVGR
-1444 VREAGLAAYAH
+1444 VREADLAAYAH
-1455 QDLPFDLLVEHVNP
+1455 QDLPFDRLVEHLNP

-1486 RADTGAGSGADGG
+1486 PAGGPGASGG

-1509 SATAKN
+1509 SDTAKA
-1515 DLTFALTEHA
+1515 DLTFALTELA
-1525 EGGLSGVLEYSTDL
+1525 DGGLSGVLEYATDL
-1539 YGEAGAERLAGLLVA
+1539 YGEAGAQRLAGLLVA
-1554 ALELFGADPG
+1554 ALELFAADPG
-1564 RRVGDLPAPADR
+1564 QQIGDLPAPADR
-1576 RGPRP
+1576 RGGRP
-1581 PAGGYPIDVE
+1581 VVGGYRIDLD

-1599 HPAVAGARVRVLED
+1599 HPAVGRARARVVD
-1613 RLVAE
+1613 GRLVAE
-1618 VLDREGPAGPLTEAA
+1618 VLNRPTVAGEAGVAA
-1633 LQEWAADRLPEYAV
+1633 LQEWAAERLPEYAV
-1647 PSAVHLLAGAA
+1647 PSSVRLLSGAPSA
-1658 PDQGAARGP
+1658 PQPGALPEASV
-1667 ARPAADP
+1667 
-1674 TPDPTAGSTA
+1674 AGS
-1684 RAAAGPPAEAAA
+1684 
-1696 GSAPRAPGRPQGP
+1696 
-1709 AGASDRAQDPAGAA
+1709 
-1723 GRAPAADGDD
+1723 
-1733 RHGDERRGDDRHG
+1733 RGDDA
-1746 DERRGDDRLA
+1746 LA
-1756 PALLRLFAEV
+1756 AAVLRLFAEV
-1766 LERGQLGPDDNF
+1766 LERGRLGPDDNF

-1785 LLAVRLVNRIKAE
+1785 LLAVRLVNRVKAE

-1819 LLASAPPVPPTPP
+1819 LLASAAPTPPTPP
-1832 PALHRRTRAG
+1832 PALRRRTRAG